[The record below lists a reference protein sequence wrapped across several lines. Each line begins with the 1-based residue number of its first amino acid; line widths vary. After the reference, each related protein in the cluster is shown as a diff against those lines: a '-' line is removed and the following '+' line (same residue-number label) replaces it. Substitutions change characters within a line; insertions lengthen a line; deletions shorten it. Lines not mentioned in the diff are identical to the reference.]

1 MSASSQ
7 PQPQP
12 QAISTLQK
20 AAQPDVNLTG
30 AQRAAA
36 LLLILGEEK
45 AATLLERLYDDEV
58 RDISA
63 AMVKMGTLP
72 AAAIERLCAEFAS
85 ELGSAGSLVG
95 GLEATERMLHR
106 SLPKDRV
113 AQIMQDIRGPA
124 GKTLWDKIANV
135 NEEVLANYLKNEYPQ
150 TVALVLSKITPDHA
164 ARVLGQL
171 PNDFAGEVILRMLR
185 MESPQPQ
192 ALERVEETLQLEFMH
207 NLARTAKRDTHEVM
221 ADIFNNLDRSTE
233 ARLMGTLES
242 SAAESAARVRAL
254 MFTFEDLRS
263 LDLGSMRVLVR
274 TVDRDKLPLAL
285 KSASGRLLEL
295 FFKCMSDRAGRILMD
310 DIESLGPVLL
320 RDVEAAQLYIVNK
333 AKELA
338 QQGEIRLGQG
348 KDETVL
354 L

>member
-1 MSASSQ
+1 MSASSPSQ
-7 PQPQP
+7 P
-12 QAISTLQK
+12 AASSAMQK
-20 AAQPDVNLTG
+20 AALAETSLTG

-36 LLLILGEEK
+36 LLLVLGEER
-45 AATLLERLYDDEV
+45 AAAVLERLYDDEV

-63 AMVKMGTLP
+63 AMANVGTIP
-72 AAAIERLCAEFAS
+72 AAAVERLCADFAN

-95 GLEATERMLHR
+95 GWEATERMLQR

-113 AQIMQDIRGPA
+113 SQIMQDIKGPA
-124 GKTLWDKIANV
+124 GRTLWDKIANV
-135 NEEVLANYLKNEYPQ
+135 NEAVLANYLKNEYPQ

-171 PNDFAGEVILRMLR
+171 PNDFAGDAILRMLR

-192 ALERVEETLQLEFMH
+192 ALERVEQTLQLEFMS
-207 NLARTAKRDTHEVM
+207 NLARAAKRDTHEVM
-221 ADIFNNLDRSTE
+221 AEIFNNLDRATE

-254 MFTFEDLRS
+254 MFTFEDLRN
-263 LDLGSMRVLVR
+263 LDMRSMQVLVR

-295 FFKCMSDRAGRILMD
+295 FLKSMSDRAGRILMD

-348 KDETVL
+348 KDEAVL
-354 L
+354 I

>member
-1 MSASSQ
+1 MSASSPAQ
-7 PQPQP
+7 VAAVSAPQKTGKPE
-12 QAISTLQK
+12 AS
-20 AAQPDVNLTG
+20 LTG
-30 AQRAAA
+30 AQRAAV
-36 LLLILGEEK
+36 LLLVLGEEK
-45 AATLLERLYDDEV
+45 AATILERLYDDEV

-63 AMVKMGTLP
+63 AMANVGTIP
-72 AAAIERLCAEFAS
+72 AAAVEKLCADFAN

-95 GLEATERMLHR
+95 GFEATERMLQR

-113 AQIMQDIRGPA
+113 SQIMQDIRGPA
-124 GKTLWDKIANV
+124 GRTLWDKIANV
-135 NEEVLANYLKNEYPQ
+135 NEAVLANYLKNEYPQ

-171 PNDFAGEVILRMLR
+171 PNDFAGEIILRMLR

-192 ALERVEETLQLEFMH
+192 ALERVEQTLQLEFMS
-207 NLARTAKRDTHEVM
+207 NLARAAKRDTHEVM
-221 ADIFNNLDRSTE
+221 AEIFNNLDRSTE
-233 ARLMGTLES
+233 ARLMGTLENA
-242 SAAESAARVRAL
+242 AAESAARVRAL

-263 LDLGSMRVLVR
+263 LDIRSMQVLVR

-295 FFKCMSDRAGRILMD
+295 FFKSMSDRAGRILMD

-348 KDETVL
+348 KDEAVL

>member
-7 PQPQP
+7 PQPTP
-12 QAISTLQK
+12 GSALQK
-20 AAQPDVNLTG
+20 AAPTETSLTG

-36 LLLILGEEK
+36 LLLVLGEEK
-45 AATLLERLYDDEV
+45 AATVLERLYDDEV

-63 AMVKMGTLP
+63 AMANVGTIP
-72 AAAIERLCAEFAS
+72 AAAVEKLCSDFAN

-95 GLEATERMLHR
+95 GWEATERMLQR

-113 AQIMQDIRGPA
+113 SQIMQDIKGPA
-124 GKTLWDKIANV
+124 GRTLWDKIANV
-135 NEEVLANYLKNEYPQ
+135 NEAVLANYLKNEYPQ

-192 ALERVEETLQLEFMH
+192 ALERVEQTLQLEFMS
-207 NLARTAKRDTHEVM
+207 NLARATKRDTHEVM
-221 ADIFNNLDRSTE
+221 AEIFNNLDRATE
-233 ARLMGTLES
+233 ARLMGTLET

-263 LDLGSMRVLVR
+263 LDIRSMQVLVR

-348 KDETVL
+348 KDEAIL

>member
-1 MSASSQ
+1 VTGYYP
-7 PQPQP
+7 PQGAP
-12 QAISTLQK
+12 AAALQK
-20 AAQPDVNLTG
+20 LAAAEGRLTG

-36 LLLILGEEK
+36 LLLVLGEEK

-63 AMVKMGTLP
+63 AMTNVGTIS
-72 AAAIERLCAEFAS
+72 AASVEKLCADFAN
-85 ELGSAGSLVG
+85 ELGSAGALVG
-95 GLEATERMLHR
+95 GWDATERMLQR

-113 AQIMQDIRGPA
+113 AQIMQDLRGPA
-124 GKTLWDKIANV
+124 GRTLWDKIANV
-135 NEEVLANYLKNEYPQ
+135 NEAVLANYLTNEHPQ
-150 TVALVLSKITPDHA
+150 TVALVLSKITPEHA

-171 PNDFAGEVILRMLR
+171 ANDFAGEVILRMLR

-192 ALERVEETLQLEFMH
+192 ALERVEQTLQLEFMS
-207 NLARTAKRDTHEVM
+207 NLARATKRDTHEVM
-221 ADIFNNLDRSTE
+221 AEIFNNLDRSTE

-242 SAAESAARVRAL
+242 ASSDSAARVRAL

-263 LDLGSMRVLVR
+263 LDIRSMQVLVR

-295 FFKCMSDRAGRILMD
+295 FFKSMSDRASRILMD

-320 RDVEAAQLYIVNK
+320 RDVESAQLHIVNK

-348 KDETVL
+348 KDEAVL

>member
-7 PQPQP
+7 PQSS
-12 QAISTLQK
+12 AISALQK
-20 AAQPDVNLTG
+20 AAQPEVNLTG

-36 LLLILGEEK
+36 LLLVLGEEK
-45 AATLLERLYDDEV
+45 AAALLERLYDDEV

-63 AMVKMGTLP
+63 AMVTIGTLQ
-72 AAAIERLCAEFAS
+72 ASAVEKLCTDFAS
-85 ELGSAGSLVG
+85 ELGTAGSLVG
-95 GLEATERMLHR
+95 GWEATERMLQR
-106 SLPKDRV
+106 FLPKDRV
-113 AQIMQDIRGPA
+113 TQIMQDIRGPA

-135 NEEVLANYLKNEYPQ
+135 NEAVLANYLKNEYPQ
-150 TVALVLSKITPDHA
+150 TVALVLSKIKPDHA

-192 ALERVEETLQLEFMH
+192 ALERVEQTLQIEFMY
-207 NLARTAKRDTHEVM
+207 NLARTAKRDTHEAM
-221 ADIFNNLDRSTE
+221 AEIFNNLDRSTE

-242 SAAESAARVRAL
+242 SASESAARVRAL

-263 LDLGSMRVLVR
+263 LDLRSMQVLVR

-285 KSASGRLLEL
+285 KSASGRLLQL
-295 FFKCMSDRAGRILMD
+295 FFKAMSDRAGRILMD

-348 KDETVL
+348 KDEAIL

>member
-7 PQPQP
+7 PQSP
-12 QAISTLQK
+12 AVTALQK
-20 AAQPDVNLTG
+20 AAQSKINLSG

-45 AATLLERLYDDEV
+45 AGALLERLYDDEV

-63 AMVKMGTLP
+63 AMVTLGTLP
-72 AAAIERLCAEFAS
+72 ASAVEKICADFAN
-85 ELGSAGSLVG
+85 ELGTDGALFG
-95 GLEATERMLHR
+95 GWEATERMLQR
-106 SLPKDRV
+106 FLPKDRV
-113 AQIMQDIRGPA
+113 TQIMQDIRGPA

-135 NEEVLANYLKNEYPQ
+135 NEAVLANYLKNEYPQ

-192 ALERVEETLQLEFMH
+192 ALERVEQTLQVEFMY
-207 NLARTAKRDTHEVM
+207 NLARTTKRDTHEAM
-221 ADIFNNLDRSTE
+221 AEIFNNLDRSTE
-233 ARLMGTLES
+233 ARLMGTLEN
-242 SAAESAARVRAL
+242 SAGESAARVRSL
-254 MFTFEDLRS
+254 MFTFEDLRY
-263 LDLGSMRVLVR
+263 LDLRSMQVLVR
-274 TVDRDKLPLAL
+274 LVDRDKLPLAL
-285 KSASGRLLEL
+285 KSASGRLLER
-295 FFKCMSDRAGRILMD
+295 FFKSMSDRAGRILMD

-320 RDVEAAQLYIVNK
+320 RDVEAAQLHVINK

-348 KDETVL
+348 KDEAIL

>member
-7 PQPQP
+7 PQPAP
-12 QAISTLQK
+12 GSALQK
-20 AAQPDVNLTG
+20 AAPTETSLTG

-36 LLLILGEEK
+36 LLLVLGEEK

-63 AMVKMGTLP
+63 AMANVGTIP
-72 AAAIERLCAEFAS
+72 AAAVEKLCSDFAN

-95 GLEATERMLHR
+95 GWEATERMLQR

-113 AQIMQDIRGPA
+113 SQIMQDIKGPA
-124 GKTLWDKIANV
+124 GRTLWDKIANV
-135 NEEVLANYLKNEYPQ
+135 NEAVLANYLKNEYLQ

-192 ALERVEETLQLEFMH
+192 ALERVEQTLQLEFMS
-207 NLARTAKRDTHEVM
+207 NLARAAKRDTHEVM
-221 ADIFNNLDRSTE
+221 AEIFNNLDRSTE
-233 ARLMGTLES
+233 ARLMGTLET

-263 LDLGSMRVLVR
+263 LDIRSMQVLVR

-295 FFKCMSDRAGRILMD
+295 FFKSMSDRAGRILMD

-348 KDETVL
+348 KDEAIL

>member
-1 MSASSQ
+1 MSGSSQ
-7 PQPQP
+7 PQS
-12 QAISTLQK
+12 AV
-20 AAQPDVNLTG
+20 AQRPGPAETSLTG

-36 LLLILGEEK
+36 LLLVLGEEK
-45 AATLLERLYDDEV
+45 AASILERLYDDEV

-63 AMVKMGTLP
+63 AMANVGTIP
-72 AAAIERLCAEFAS
+72 AAAVEKLCADFAN

-95 GLEATERMLHR
+95 GWEATERMLQR

-113 AQIMQDIRGPA
+113 SQIMQDIRGPA
-124 GKTLWDKIANV
+124 GRTLWDKIANV
-135 NEEVLANYLKNEYPQ
+135 NEAVLANYLKNEYPQ

-171 PNDFAGEVILRMLR
+171 PNDFAGDVILRMLR

-192 ALERVEETLQLEFMH
+192 ALERVEQTLQLEFMS
-207 NLARTAKRDTHEVM
+207 NLARAAKRDTHEVM
-221 ADIFNNLDRSTE
+221 AEIFNNLDRATE
-233 ARLMGTLES
+233 TRLMGTLEN
-242 SAAESAARVRAL
+242 SAVESAARVRAL
-254 MFTFEDLRS
+254 MFTFEDLRN
-263 LDLGSMRVLVR
+263 LDLRSMQVLVR

-295 FFKCMSDRAGRILMD
+295 FLKSMSDRAGRILMD

-320 RDVEAAQLYIVNK
+320 RDVEAAQLYMVNK

-348 KDETVL
+348 KDEAIL
-354 L
+354 I